1 MRRLSLSG
9 YAYPSIGREEGG
21 GGRLTKKGLQKCLA
35 QLSTACSF
43 SASTAKISSAK
54 MSSDKEGKHST
65 KVFSPDETFY
75 CIADLSNAPETTRP
89 SKRCGSPSMVEGVA
103 PNTKIDHA
111 KTTSG
116 SGQPHFNLTND
127 GSWTLGNSRHLRD
140 LPECLQSTPPP
151 AGLHVSTLTHREHPR
166 ERTTGEKQPGLG
178 PRTQR
183 TQRTQGA

>member
-1 MRRLSLSG
+1 VFLV
-9 YAYPSIGREEGG
+9 
-21 GGRLTKKGLQKCLA
+21 GLALITSA
-35 QLSTACSF
+35 LLPACSF

-54 MSSDKEGKHST
+54 MSSDKEGKHPT

-75 CIADLSNAPETTRP
+75 CIVDLSNAPDDTTV
-89 SKRCGSPSMVEGVA
+89 KAVWTAVDVEGVD